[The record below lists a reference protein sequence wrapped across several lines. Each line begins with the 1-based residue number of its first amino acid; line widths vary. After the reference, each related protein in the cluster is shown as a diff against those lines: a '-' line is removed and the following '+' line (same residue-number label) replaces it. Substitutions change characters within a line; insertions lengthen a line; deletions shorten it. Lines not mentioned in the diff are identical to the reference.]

1 MTDAARTASDQRA
14 AAKTAQAQPPAPS
27 RGKPKVRRL
36 GPRARAERREAIYL
50 VFPALLPIL
59 VFSVIP
65 LLSGVALGFT
75 DATLA
80 RNDVIDFI
88 GFGNFIELAGDR
100 RFWSSFGIGLV
111 WAVSVAVLTLVSA
124 MGLALLLN
132 SDLKLKGFTRV
143 LALIPWAMPPVVV
156 AIVWR
161 MIYSTTSGPIN
172 GILESMGIPPV
183 NWLGDFR
190 WALPAVIIVGVWA
203 GMPQTT
209 VLLLAGMQSIA
220 PELHEAAAVDG
231 AGAFRRFW
239 HVTLPALRPVII
251 AITSLDFIWQFNS
264 FGLVYVLTEGGPGGR
279 TMIPPL
285 FTYLEAFR
293 NREIGYASAM
303 GDVLVIAIMLI
314 LSVYLIQQFRQRKE
328 EGR

>member
-1 MTDAARTASDQRA
+1 MTAIAAPRTGRKA
-14 AAKTAQAQPPAPS
+14 
-27 RGKPKVRRL
+27 
-36 GPRARAERREAIYL
+36 GPRERAERREAIAL
-50 VFPALLPIL
+50 VVPALLPIL
-59 VFSVIP
+59 IFSVIP

-80 RNDVIDFI
+80 RNAEISFI
-88 GFGNFIELAGDR
+88 GFDNFVELAGDH
-100 RFWSSFGIGLV
+100 RFWGSFGIGLV
-111 WAVSVAVLTLVSA
+111 WAGSVALLTLVCS

-132 SDLKLKGFTRV
+132 SNLRLKTVTRV
-143 LALIPWAMPPVVV
+143 LALIPWAMPPVVI

-161 MIYSTTSGPIN
+161 MIYNPTSGPLN
-172 GILESMGIPPV
+172 ATLEAVGIPGV
-183 NWLGDFR
+183 NWLGDFGT
-190 WALPAVIIVGVWA
+190 ALPAVIVVGVWA

-209 VLLLAGMQSIA
+209 VLLLAGMQSIS

-231 AGAFRRFW
+231 AGSIRRFW
-239 HVTLPALRPVII
+239 HVTLPALRPVIF

-303 GDVLVIAIMLI
+303 GNVLVVAIMVI
-314 LSVYLIQQFRQRKE
+314 LSLYLIHQFRQNRQAQ
-328 EGR
+328 R

>member
-1 MTDAARTASDQRA
+1 MPEQSAEKR
-14 AAKTAQAQPPAPS
+14 
-27 RGKPKVRRL
+27 RGTRPVKPVQRL
-36 GPRARAERREAIYL
+36 GVRARAERKEAIAL
-50 VFPALLPIL
+50 VLPALLPII

-65 LLSGVALGFT
+65 LVSGVALGFT

-80 RNDVIDFI
+80 RNDEINFNGID
-88 GFGNFIELAGDR
+88 NFIELAGDR
-100 RFWSSFGIGLV
+100 RFWDSFGIGLI
-111 WAVSVAVLTLVSA
+111 WAVSVALLTLISS

-132 SDLKLKGFTRV
+132 ANLRLKGFTIV

-172 GILESMGIPPV
+172 AVIEAMGGTPV

-190 WALPAVIIVGVWA
+190 TALPAVIVVGVWA

-231 AGAFRRFW
+231 AGALRRFW

-251 AITSLDFIWQFNS
+251 AITTLDFIWQFNS

-314 LSVYLIQQFRQRKE
+314 LSIYLVHQFRQQKE
-328 EGR
+328 ANR

>member
-1 MTDAARTASDQRA
+1 MSTATHVEPTR
-14 AAKTAQAQPPAPS
+14 
-27 RGKPKVRRL
+27 KPKVRRI
-36 GPRARAERREAIYL
+36 GPRARAERREAIVL
-50 VFPALLPIL
+50 VLPALLPIL
-59 VFSVIP
+59 IFSVVP

-80 RNDVIDFI
+80 RNADVSFI
-88 GFGNFIELAGDR
+88 GFGNFIALLGDE
-100 RFWSSFGIGLV
+100 RFWASFGIGMI
-111 WAVSVAVLTLVSA
+111 WAASVAILTLVSA

-132 SDLKLKGFTRV
+132 SDLRLKGFTRV
-143 LALIPWAMPPVVV
+143 LALIPWAMPPVVI

-161 MIYSTTSGPIN
+161 MIYNPNSGPLN
-172 GILESMGIPPV
+172 AALESVGIPGV

-190 WALPAVIIVGVWA
+190 TALPAVIIVGVWA

-231 AGAFRRFW
+231 AGSVRRFW

-251 AITSLDFIWQFNS
+251 AVTILDFIWQFNS

-303 GDVLVIAIMLI
+303 GDVLVVAIMVI
-314 LSVYLIQQFRQRKE
+314 LSVYLVHQFRQAKE
-328 EGR
+328 ARR

>member
-1 MTDAARTASDQRA
+1 MSAATHVE
-14 AAKTAQAQPPAPS
+14 PA
-27 RGKPKVRRL
+27 RKPKVRRI
-36 GPRARAERREAIYL
+36 GPRARAERREAIVL
-50 VFPALLPIL
+50 VLPALLPIL
-59 VFSVIP
+59 IFSVVP

-80 RNDVIDFI
+80 RNADVSFI
-88 GFGNFIELAGDR
+88 GFGNFIALLGDE
-100 RFWSSFGIGLV
+100 RFWASFGIGMI
-111 WAVSVAVLTLVSA
+111 WAASVAILTLVSA

-132 SDLKLKGFTRV
+132 SDLRLKGFTRV
-143 LALIPWAMPPVVV
+143 LALIPWAMPPVVI

-161 MIYSTTSGPIN
+161 MIYNPNSGPLN
-172 GILESMGIPPV
+172 AALESVGIPGV

-190 WALPAVIIVGVWA
+190 TALPAVIIVGVWA

-231 AGAFRRFW
+231 AGSVRRFW

-251 AITSLDFIWQFNS
+251 AVTILDFIWQFNS

-303 GDVLVIAIMLI
+303 GDVLVVAIMVI
-314 LSVYLIQQFRQRKE
+314 LSVYLVHQFRQAKE
-328 EGR
+328 ARR

>member
-1 MTDAARTASDQRA
+1 MSTATHVEPAR
-14 AAKTAQAQPPAPS
+14 
-27 RGKPKVRRL
+27 KPKVRRI
-36 GPRARAERREAIYL
+36 GPRARAERREAIVL
-50 VFPALLPIL
+50 VLPALLPIL
-59 VFSVIP
+59 IFSVVP

-80 RNDVIDFI
+80 RNADVSFI
-88 GFGNFIELAGDR
+88 GFGNFIALLGDE
-100 RFWSSFGIGLV
+100 RFWASFGIGMI
-111 WAVSVAVLTLVSA
+111 WAASVAILTLVSA

-132 SDLKLKGFTRV
+132 SDLRLKGFTRV
-143 LALIPWAMPPVVV
+143 LALIPWAMPPVVI

-161 MIYSTTSGPIN
+161 MIYNPNSGPLN
-172 GILESMGIPPV
+172 AALESVGIPGV

-190 WALPAVIIVGVWA
+190 TALPAVIIVGVWA

-231 AGAFRRFW
+231 AGPVRRFW

-251 AITSLDFIWQFNS
+251 AVTILDFIWQFNS

-303 GDVLVIAIMLI
+303 GDVLVVAIMVI
-314 LSVYLIQQFRQRKE
+314 LSVYLVHQFRQAKE
-328 EGR
+328 ARR

>member
-1 MTDAARTASDQRA
+1 MSTTKTRREPALQKPKLGHRQRAART
-14 AAKTAQAQPPAPS
+14 
-27 RGKPKVRRL
+27 
-36 GPRARAERREAIYL
+36 EAIVL
-50 VFPALLPIL
+50 VLPALLPIII
-59 VFSVIP
+59 FSVIP
-65 LLSGVALGFT
+65 LVSGVALGFT
-75 DATLA
+75 NATLA
-80 RNDVIDFI
+80 RNAETEFI
-88 GFGNFIELAGDR
+88 GIDNFVELAGDH
-100 RFWSSFGIGLV
+100 RFWGSFGIGLV
-111 WAVSVAVLTLVSA
+111 WAGSVALLTLVCA

-132 SDLKLKGFTRV
+132 SNLKFKFITRL
-143 LALIPWAMPPVVV
+143 LALIPWAMPPVVI

-161 MIYSTTSGPIN
+161 MIYNPTSGPLN
-172 GILESMGIPPV
+172 ATLESFGIPGV
-183 NWLGDFR
+183 NWLGDFST
-190 WALPAVIIVGVWA
+190 ALPAVIVVGVWA

-209 VLLLAGMQSIA
+209 VLLLAGMQSIS

-231 AGAFRRFW
+231 ASSLRRFW

-303 GDVLVIAIMLI
+303 GDVLVVAIMLI
-314 LSVYLIQQFRQRKE
+314 LSLYLIHQFRQNRQVS
-328 EGR
+328 R

>member
-1 MTDAARTASDQRA
+1 MSTTTRVEPAR
-14 AAKTAQAQPPAPS
+14 
-27 RGKPKVRRL
+27 KPKVRRI
-36 GPRARAERREAIYL
+36 GPRARAERREAIVL
-50 VFPALLPIL
+50 VLPALLPIL
-59 VFSVIP
+59 IFSVVP

-80 RNDVIDFI
+80 RNADVSFI
-88 GFGNFIELAGDR
+88 GFGNFIALLGDE
-100 RFWSSFGIGLV
+100 RFWASFGIGMI
-111 WAVSVAVLTLVSA
+111 WAASVAILTLVSA

-132 SDLKLKGFTRV
+132 SDLRLKGFTRV
-143 LALIPWAMPPVVV
+143 LALIPWAMPPVVI

-161 MIYSTTSGPIN
+161 MIYNPNSGPLN
-172 GILESMGIPPV
+172 AALESVGIPGV

-190 WALPAVIIVGVWA
+190 TALPAVIIVGVWA

-220 PELHEAAAVDG
+220 PELHDAAAVDG
-231 AGAFRRFW
+231 AGSIRRFW
-239 HVTLPALRPVII
+239 HITLPALRPVII
-251 AITSLDFIWQFNS
+251 AVTILDFIWQFNS

-303 GDVLVIAIMLI
+303 GDVLVIAIMVI
-314 LSVYLIQQFRQRKE
+314 LSVYLVHQFRQAKE
-328 EGR
+328 ARR

>member
-1 MTDAARTASDQRA
+1 MSTAVRTMS
-14 AAKTAQAQPPAPS
+14 AP
-27 RGKPKVRRL
+27 KPKVRRL
-36 GPRARAERREAIYL
+36 GPRARAERREAIVL
-50 VFPALLPIL
+50 VLPALLPIII
-59 VFSVIP
+59 FSVIP
-65 LLSGVALGFT
+65 LVSGVALGFT

-80 RNDVIDFI
+80 RNADINFI
-88 GFGNFIELAGDR
+88 GFGNFIALLGDQ
-100 RFWSSFGIGLV
+100 RFWASFGIGLI
-111 WAVSVAVLTLVSA
+111 WAASVALLTLVSA

-132 SDLKLKGFTRV
+132 SDLRLKGFTRV
-143 LALIPWAMPPVVV
+143 LALIPWAMPPVVI

-161 MIYSTTSGPIN
+161 MIYNPNSGPLN
-172 GILESMGIPPV
+172 AALEAVGLPGV
-183 NWLGDFR
+183 NWLGDFST
-190 WALPAVIIVGVWA
+190 ALPAVIVVGVWA

-231 AGAFRRFW
+231 AGSFRRFW
-239 HVTLPALRPVII
+239 HVTLPALRPVIL
-251 AITSLDFIWQFNS
+251 AVTALDFIWQFNS
-264 FGLVYVLTEGGPGGR
+264 FGLVYVLTEGGPGGQ

-314 LSVYLIQQFRQRKE
+314 LSIYLIHQFRQTKE
-328 EGR
+328 AGR